1 MRSFLKITIGLLLV
15 TNVYSQT
22 LPLDNTF
29 FNPTIGAET
38 QTISASGG
46 TGDDSQT
53 LQNAINTVNTAG
65 GGKVIVN
72 AGIYRILEV
81 NLRSNVHLEVNSGVT
96 FLPFNPSASANNAL
110 FNADL
115 NTGINNFSLIGIG
128 GNFTIDFTALAATIR
143 IRAISFK
150 YCSNFK
156 VSNFNII
163 DNYTEFSSLAFGSN
177 YTTTSTA
184 SGTRINNIRGIPNGG
199 IIENISMTNGHYGF
213 GLVQTQGGKN
223 LLFRN
228 LSTVG
233 GATLRLE
240 TGFNLL
246 QYTELYNFNDIK
258 LDNIWARNI
267 ACTNGQSALQLSPH
281 TLSQGYFNA
290 ENITATSCEMAVVWA
305 AGFAT
310 NTQETDG
317 LIPGSFDETSKIRN
331 VTATFGQNAQ
341 MRDSRLR
348 YIPCQLR
355 VERSGSIGVASAL
368 NTDGESRTAPSP
380 GAVLSEEDRSGYY
393 PLDFPDT
400 EVTAIGYNIAAHYLP
415 LNAIFKSSIDD
426 YEVCNESVNG
436 VNFFIPNGYQNTPNP
451 RNPLENG
458 TLSVTNLALESIVIY
473 PNPTTNILNII
484 LLNNMEGGTVQFY
497 SIHGKQVGNYQLQ
510 TQNKI
515 DVSHLS
521 NGVYILK
528 FGKTGMVK
536 KVVIN

>member
-1 MRSFLKITIGLLLV
+1 MRSFLKTIIGLLLF

-29 FNPTIGAET
+29 FNPTIGANT
-38 QTISASGG
+38 QTISESAG
-46 TGDDSQT
+46 TGDDSQIF
-53 LQNAINTVNTAG
+53 QNAINTVNTAG

-72 AGIYRILEV
+72 AGAYRVLEV
-81 NLRSNVHLEVNSGVT
+81 DLLSNVHIEVNSGVT
-96 FLPFNPSASANNAL
+96 FLPFNPSATVNNAL
-110 FNADL
+110 FVADK
-115 NTGINNFSLIGIG
+115 NIGIDNFSVIGIG
-128 GNFTIDFTALAATIR
+128 GNFLVDLSSIATSIR
-143 IRAISFK
+143 MRVISFK

-156 VSNFNII
+156 VANFAIT

-177 YTTTSTA
+177 YSTTSTA

-199 IIENISMTNGHYGF
+199 IIENIAMTNGHYGY
-213 GLVQTQGGKN
+213 GLVQVQGGKN
-223 LLFRN
+223 LLFRG
-228 LSTVG
+228 LSSIG
-233 GATLRLE
+233 GAALRLE

-258 LDNIWARNI
+258 LENIWARNI

-281 TLSQGYFNA
+281 TLNQGYFNA

-317 LIPGSFDETSKIRN
+317 LTPGSFDETSKIRN

-355 VERSGSIGVASAL
+355 VERSGGIGVATTL
-368 NTDGESRTAPSP
+368 NIDGESRTAPSP

-393 PLDFPDT
+393 ALDFPDA
-400 EVTAIGYNIAAHYLP
+400 EVTATGYNIAAHYLP
-415 LNAIFKSSIDD
+415 PNAIFKSSVDD

-458 TLSVTNLALESIVIY
+458 TLSVADVSLESINVY
-473 PNPTTNILNII
+473 PNPTTSILNIK
-484 LLNNMEGGTVQFY
+484 LPNNKEGGDVQFY
-497 SIHGKQVGNYQLQ
+497 NILGKRVGSYQLQ
-510 TQNKI
+510 SENKI
-515 DVSHLS
+515 NVTHLTK
-521 NGVYILK
+521 GVYFLK
-528 FGKTGMVK
+528 FSKTGLVK